1 MADKRTALATPL
13 LGIVLGIVGAVLLYT
28 QLGNIVS
35 AALDGTG
42 GNTAPYIVL
51 FFLGAVFALVAVLI
65 GVFGLIRGGHRILS
79 AISMVIGLIP
89 AVVATAIFIA
99 NR

>member
-1 MADKRTALATPL
+1 MADKRSALATPL
-13 LGIVLGIVGAVLLYT
+13 LGIVLGIAGAVLLYT

-42 GNTAPYIVL
+42 GNTGIFIAL

-89 AVVATAIFIA
+89 AVIATAIFVA

>member
-13 LGIVLGIVGAVLLYT
+13 LGIVLGIVGTVLLYT

-42 GNTAPYIVL
+42 GNTAPYIAL
-51 FFLGAVFALVAVLI
+51 FFLGAVFALVAVII
-65 GVFGLIRGGHRILS
+65 GLVGLIRGGHRILS

-89 AVVATAIFIA
+89 AVIAAAIFIA